1 MSTIKQ
7 VYKREMVKKTK
18 PNEEKERNKGKK
30 ELVMS
35 VKGKWKRREYKQ
47 KKERKINRGKK
58 ELIISVNGK

>member
-1 MSTIKQ
+1 
-7 VYKREMVKKTK
+7 MVKKTK
-18 PNEEKERNKGKK
+18 QNEEKERNKGKK